1 MLEIIVIWDV
11 LVAVMLVMTDVHS
24 IVEEVV
30 VVLAADVGLGDVIC
44 CVILIDAL
52 VGVVFFIILY
62 YSCLYYNSEK

>member
-1 MLEIIVIWDV
+1 VLEIIVIWDV
-11 LVAVMLVMTDVHS
+11 LVAVMLVMTDADS

-52 VGVVFFIILY
+52 VGVVFYYTVFFVFIL
-62 YSCLYYNSEK
+62 